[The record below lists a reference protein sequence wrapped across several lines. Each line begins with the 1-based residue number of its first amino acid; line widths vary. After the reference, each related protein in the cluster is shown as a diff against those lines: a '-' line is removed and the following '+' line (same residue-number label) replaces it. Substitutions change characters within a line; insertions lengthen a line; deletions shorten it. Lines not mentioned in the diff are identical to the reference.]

1 MMTTVEQPT
10 TTVTTRI
17 SQHLRDELDALT
29 KATGRTRND
38 LVEEAISRFVDVEHW
53 QLSDIAAGVRDA
65 DADDF
70 ASGEEIDSAR
80 AKYRSADRAHVH
92 DGEE

>member
-1 MMTTVEQPT
+1 MTAVEQPT

-17 SQHLRDELDALT
+17 SQRLRDELDALT

-65 DADDF
+65 DASDF
-70 ASGEEIDSAR
+70 ASGEEIDAVR
-80 AKYRSADRAHVH
+80 AKYRGADREHVR
-92 DGEE
+92 DSKE